1 MNCATKTR
9 RTQIVVG
16 LIWVVA
22 FLAFALLPQ
31 QPIREPQT
39 PLDVPVLPDRVLLA
53 PSGSA
58 PFSLWPRC
66 RLRKWAWRRYIVLRR
81 AHRHALCVA
90 RMARLALRGALTLA
104 QVVDWLTA
112 TQFRRQLGALPVL
125 YALLET
131 LQVRE
136 VINRYCPTE
145 ADVDHGTVALVLI
158 LNRLTMPLPQYKVA
172 GWMAQTV
179 LIQILGVPADKFNDD
194 RLARTLDA
202 LQPHCQAIW
211 EEIAHRA
218 LAQAKV
224 DLSVLFYD
232 LTAYVTHGAYS
243 DSEHVD
249 FGFANNTPMRKR
261 KFKNGL
267 DVSADGNMPVG
278 YALWS
283 GRTTDLATV
292 EENMKR
298 LKQFMQR
305 HGYPLERLLIITDRG
320 NLSDKL
326 ALTYD
331 EQRIHY
337 LSGLRVL
344 RNVHRELLSMVPA
357 AQLYA
362 HPLTDVQGPNGYW
375 GVLCTV
381 PFEHRGRKATHR
393 GLIVLSGPMRT
404 ALRQTRAVQL
414 WALRQA
420 LQEVRDQIGTPR
432 CRTVRG
438 VQRCANAKL
447 NASPVGK
454 FVRAQATADEQG
466 QVHLRCWVDRY
477 ALWQACERDG
487 RYLLV
492 TNDWSLFP
500 RQMLAL
506 YHQKDGVEKRIRV
519 SKHDLKVSPVYLHK
533 DERIEA
539 MLLVNML
546 ALLAYSL
553 LERQVRQNGLQITT
567 RQIIAKLQSLDV
579 VVTRCWDGSQLYR
592 LVPMDE
598 EQAALLQV
606 LVDVLADL
614 SAPGRPHAMLS
625 AEQDLPLALSLPHK
639 PPLLT

>member
-1 MNCATKTR
+1 
-9 RTQIVVG
+9 
-16 LIWVVA
+16 
-22 FLAFALLPQ
+22 
-31 QPIREPQT
+31 
-39 PLDVPVLPDRVLLA
+39 
-53 PSGSA
+53 
-58 PFSLWPRC
+58 
-66 RLRKWAWRRYIVLRR
+66 
-81 AHRHALCVA
+81 
-90 RMARLALRGALTLA
+90 MARLALTGALTLA
-104 QVVDWLTA
+104 QIVDWLTGA
-112 TQFRRQLGALPVL
+112 QFRQQVGALPVL
-125 YALLET
+125 YTLLET
-131 LQVRE
+131 LQVRTI
-136 VINRYCPTE
+136 INRYCPTE

-172 GWMAQTV
+172 DWMAQTV
-179 LIQILGVPADKFNDD
+179 LVQILGVPAAKFNDD

-202 LQPHCQAIW
+202 MQPHCEAIW
-211 EEIAHRA
+211 DEVAHRA
-218 LAQAKV
+218 LALAKV

-232 LTAYVTHGAYS
+232 LTAYIAHGAYT

-267 DVSADGNMPVG
+267 DVSADGDMPVR

-298 LKQFMQR
+298 LKLFIRQ
-305 HGYPLERLLIITDRG
+305 HGYPLERLLIVGDRG

-326 ALTYD
+326 ALAYS
-331 EQRIHY
+331 EQQIRY

-344 RNVHRELLSMVPA
+344 RKVHRELLLAIPT

-362 HPLTDVQGPNGYW
+362 HPLTKEQGPNRYW
-375 GVLCTV
+375 GMLCAV
-381 PFEHRGRKATHR
+381 PFEYQGRKATHR
-393 GLIVLSGPMRT
+393 GLVVLSGPMRT
-404 ALRQTRAVQL
+404 ALRQTRATQL

-420 LQEVRDQIGTPR
+420 LQEVRDRIGTPHY
-432 CRTVRG
+432 RTVKC

-454 FVRAQATADEQG
+454 FVRALATADKLG
-466 QVHLRCWVDRY
+466 QVHLRLWVDHY

-492 TNDWSLFP
+492 TNDWSLSP
-500 RQMLAL
+500 RQMLSL

-546 ALLAYSL
+546 ALLTYSL

-579 VVTRCWDGSQLYR
+579 VVTCCWDGSYLYR
-592 LVPMDE
+592 MAPMDE
-598 EQAALLQV
+598 EQDALLQV
-606 LVDVLADL
+606 LASVLADL
-614 SAPGRPHAMLS
+614 SASHSPPAMLS
-625 AEQDLPLALSLPHK
+625 AERDLLSALSPPHKLAL
-639 PPLLT
+639 LT

>member
-1 MNCATKTR
+1 
-9 RTQIVVG
+9 V
-16 LIWVVA
+16 
-22 FLAFALLPQ
+22 
-31 QPIREPQT
+31 
-39 PLDVPVLPDRVLLA
+39 
-53 PSGSA
+53 
-58 PFSLWPRC
+58 
-66 RLRKWAWRRYIVLRR
+66 
-81 AHRHALCVA
+81 
-90 RMARLALRGALTLA
+90 ARLALRGALTLA
-104 QVVDWLTA
+104 QVVDWLTG

-145 ADVDHGTVALVLI
+145 SDIDHGTVAAVLI
-158 LNRLTMPLPQYKVA
+158 LNRLTMPLPQYKVVD
-172 GWMAQTV
+172 WMAQTV
-179 LIQILGVPADKFNDD
+179 LVQILGVPAAKFNDD

-211 EEIAHRA
+211 EEVAHRA

-243 DSEHVD
+243 NSEHID

-298 LKQFMQR
+298 LKQFMR
-305 HGYPLERLLIITDRG
+305 RYGYPLEQLLIVTDRG

-326 ALTYD
+326 ALAYD
-331 EQRIHY
+331 EQQVHY

-344 RNVHRELLSMVPA
+344 RNVHRELLLAVPT
-357 AQLYA
+357 AQFYA
-362 HPLTDVQGPNGYW
+362 HPLTNAQGPNGYW
-375 GVLCTV
+375 GVPCVV
-381 PFEHRGRKATHR
+381 PFEHQGRKAIHR
-393 GLIVLSGPMRT
+393 GLVVLSGPMRA
-404 ALRQTRAVQL
+404 ALRQTRAAQL

-420 LQEVRDQIGTPR
+420 LQEVRDRIGTPR
-432 CRTVRG
+432 YRTVRG

-466 QVHLRCWVDRY
+466 QVHLRCWVDHY

-492 TNDWSLFP
+492 TNDWSLSP

-519 SKHDLKVSPVYLHK
+519 SKQDLKVSPVYLHK

-567 RQIIAKLQSLDV
+567 RQIVAKLQALDV
-579 VVTRCWDGSQLYR
+579 VVTCCWDGSHLYR
-592 LVPMDE
+592 MTPMDE
-598 EQAALLQV
+598 EQATLLQV
-606 LVDVLADL
+606 LTSVLADL
-614 SAPGRPHAMLS
+614 SAPGCPYAMLS

>member
-16 LIWVVA
+16 LIWAVA
-22 FLAFALLPQ
+22 FLVFALYPQ
-31 QPIREPQT
+31 QPVRKPQT
-39 PLDVPVLPDRVLLA
+39 PLDVPVLPDRVLLDA
-53 PSGSA
+53 STSA
-58 PFSLWPRC
+58 PYPRWPRY
-66 RLRKWAWRRYIVLRR
+66 RLRKWAWRRYVALRR
-81 AHRHALCVA
+81 AHRRAACVA
-90 RMARLALRGALTLA
+90 RMARLALTGALTLA
-104 QVVDWLTA
+104 QVVDWLTG
-112 TQFRRQLGALPVL
+112 TQFRRHLGALPVL
-125 YALLET
+125 YELLEV

-136 VINRYCPTE
+136 IINRYCPTR
-145 ADVDHGTVALVLI
+145 ADVDHGTVTLVLM
-158 LNRLTMPLPQYKVA
+158 LNRLTMPLPLYQVA
-172 GWMAQTV
+172 DWMAQMV
-179 LIQILGVPADKFNDD
+179 LVERVGIPADKFNDD
-194 RLARTLDA
+194 RLERTLDA

-211 EEIAHRA
+211 EEVAQRA

-224 DLSVLFYD
+224 DLSVLFYE
-232 LTAYVTHGAYS
+232 LTAYIVHGAYT

-249 FGFANNTPMRKR
+249 FGFANNTPMNKR
-261 KFKNGL
+261 KFKSGL

-298 LKQFMQR
+298 MKQFMRR
-305 HGYPLERLLIITDRG
+305 HGYPLERLLIVGDRG
-320 NLSDKL
+320 TLSDKL

-331 EQRIHY
+331 EQQIHY

-344 RNVHRELLSMVPA
+344 RNVHRELLLAVPT
-357 AQLYA
+357 AQFYA
-362 HPLTDVQGPNGYW
+362 HPLTEAQGPNGYW
-375 GVLCTV
+375 GVPCVV
-381 PFEHRGRKATHR
+381 PFEHQGRKVTHR
-393 GLIVLSGPMRT
+393 GLVVLSGPMRT
-404 ALRQTRAVQL
+404 ALRQTRAARL

-420 LQEVRDQIGTPR
+420 LQQVRDKIGKPR
-432 CRTVRG
+432 YRTVKC
-438 VQRCANAKL
+438 VQRSANAKL

-454 FVRAQATADEQG
+454 FVRAEATTDEQG
-466 QVHLRCWVDRY
+466 QVHLRFWVDHY

-492 TNDWSLFP
+492 TNDWSLSP
-500 RQMLAL
+500 RQMLTL

-519 SKHDLKVSPVYLHK
+519 SKHDLKVSPIYLHK

-553 LERQVRQNGLQITT
+553 LERQVRHNGLQITT

-579 VVTRCWDGSQLYR
+579 VVTHCWDGSQLHR
-592 LVPMDE
+592 LVPIDD

-606 LVDVLADL
+606 LTDVLADL
-614 SAPGRPHAMLS
+614 SAPRRPHSL
-625 AEQDLPLALSLPHK
+625 LPIKECLLLAL
-639 PPLLT
+639 PPPQKEGMVA